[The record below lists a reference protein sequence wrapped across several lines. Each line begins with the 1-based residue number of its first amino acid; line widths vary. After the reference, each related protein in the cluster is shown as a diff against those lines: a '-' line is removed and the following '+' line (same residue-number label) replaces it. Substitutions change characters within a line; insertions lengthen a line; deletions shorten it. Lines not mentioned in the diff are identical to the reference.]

1 MSKLQPD
8 IHILL
13 VEDNTTNQE
22 VALSVLRHLG
32 YQNVELAADGHQALA
47 ALTARDF
54 DLVLMDC
61 HLPGIDGYETCRRI
75 RRRDSAVRNHDIPIV
90 ATTAAAM
97 ESDRRKCL
105 SAGMNGYVSKPLGL
119 DALEH
124 AIAEWTRNPRIPG
137 EPPVPSPDA
146 GSLEMTAFDPKG
158 FIDSVMGS
166 ESLARRVIRGFV
178 SDMPR
183 QIALLAQAV
192 SDGDVPRVVL
202 LAHSIKGAAASV
214 SGEEMR
220 EASRKIELHGRDENL
235 TASPEA
241 LRELSSSFER
251 AREVMERFCQEDPAE
266 RY

>member
-1 MSKLQPD
+1 MSKLQRD
-8 IHILL
+8 IRILL

-22 VALSVLRHLG
+22 VALSVLQHLG

-75 RRRDSAVRNHDIPIV
+75 RMRDSAVRNHDIPIV
-90 ATTAAAM
+90 AITAAAM
-97 ESDRRKCL
+97 DSARRKCF
-105 SAGMNGYVSKPLGL
+105 SAGMNGYLSKPLRL
-119 DALEH
+119 DALER
-124 AIAEWTRNPRIPG
+124 AIGQWTRNPRIPD
-137 EPPVPSPDA
+137 EPPAPSPEPCA
-146 GSLEMTAFDPKG
+146 AKMTSFDPKG
-158 FIDSVMGS
+158 FTDSVMGS

-192 SDGDVPRVVL
+192 SDGDTSRVVL

-220 EASRKIELHGRDENL
+220 EASRKIEQQGRDGNL
-235 TASPEA
+235 TASPDA
-241 LRELSSSFER
+241 VRELSTSFER
-251 AREVMERFCQEDPAE
+251 ARQVMERFCQEAPIE
-266 RY
+266 P

>member
-1 MSKLQPD
+1 MSKLQRE
-8 IHILL
+8 IRILL
-13 VEDNTTNQE
+13 VEDNSTNQE
-22 VALSVLRHLG
+22 VALFVLRHLG

-47 ALTARDF
+47 ALAARDF

-75 RRRDSAVRNHDIPIV
+75 RMRDSAVRNHDIPIV

-97 ESDRRKCL
+97 DSDRRRCL
-105 SAGMNGYVSKPLGL
+105 SAGMNGYLSKPLRL
-119 DALEH
+119 DALER
-124 AIAEWTRNPRIPG
+124 AINQWTRNPHG
-137 EPPVPSPDA
+137 ADKPPVPSPDA
-146 GSLEMTAFDPKG
+146 GAPEMTAFDPKG
-158 FIDSVMGS
+158 FTDSVMGS

-192 SDGDVPRVVL
+192 SDGDTSRVVL

-220 EASRKIELHGRDENL
+220 EASRKIEQQGRDGNL
-235 TASPEA
+235 AASPDA
-241 LRELSSSFER
+241 LRELSTSFER
-251 AREVMERFCQEDPAE
+251 ARQVMEQFCQEDPIE
-266 RY
+266 P

>member
-1 MSKLQPD
+1 MSKLQRD
-8 IHILL
+8 IRILL

-32 YQNVELAADGHQALA
+32 YRNVELAADGHQALA

-61 HLPGIDGYETCRRI
+61 HLPGMDGYETCRRI
-75 RRRDSAVRNHDIPIV
+75 RSRDSAVRNHDVPIV

-97 ESDRRKCL
+97 DSDRRKCL
-105 SAGMNGYVSKPLGL
+105 SAGMNGYLPKPLRLG
-119 DALEH
+119 ALEQ
-124 AIAEWTRNPRIPG
+124 AIEQWTRNGRVADG
-137 EPPVPSPDA
+137 PPVPSPCADA
-146 GSLEMTAFDPKG
+146 AEIASFDQKG

-192 SDGDVPRVVL
+192 SDGDAPRVVL

-214 SGEEMR
+214 NGHEMR
-220 EASRKIELHGRDENL
+220 EASRKIEQQGRDGNL
-235 TASPEA
+235 TEPRDA
-241 LRELSSSFER
+241 LHELSACFER
-251 AREVMERFCQEDPAE
+251 ARQVMERFCQEDPAGL
-266 RY
+266 